1 MVLAAMDQPCQRTCG
16 ILLHPTSLPGRY
28 GIGTLGREAFHFV
41 DFLQSA
47 GQSLW
52 QVLPLGPTGYGD
64 SPYQSFSAFAGNP
77 LLIDLELLVD
87 QGLLEEQELA
97 GSPSFPEQRVDY
109 GAVIG
114 YKNRALRA
122 AFLRWSREAGAEERA
137 RFEAFRAREQAWLPD
152 FSLFMALK
160 GHFQEQGLPVWNRWP
175 GELVH
180 REPQALERW
189 AGRLAE
195 EVQEQS
201 FRQYLFFRQWEALKT
216 HAGERGI
223 RFIGDIPIF
232 VAYDSADVWAR
243 QELFRLTPEGEPEV
257 VAGVPPDYF
266 SATGQLWGNPL
277 YRWERL
283 QTEGYRWW
291 LDRVRATLRLVDQA
305 RLDHFRGFQACW
317 EVPAGE
323 ATAER
328 GRWVKG
334 PGAGFLKALEAELG
348 SLPLI
353 AEDLG
358 VITVPVERLRD
369 RFGLLGMKVLHF
381 AFDGRSR
388 NPFLPHNYSPGCVV
402 YTGTHDNDTTLGW
415 YQKESE
421 KVRDQVR
428 RYLARDGHDVS
439 WDLVRLA
446 YASVATMV
454 VAPLQDLMKLGSE
467 ARMNFPSVPEGNWQ
481 WRFRAPMLS
490 EEIRGRLREL
500 ALLYGRT
507 EPAEPPAEPAGSSGP
522 AGSAGPAGASGQ
534 AGPAPGPEGPVSS
547 ILPPGSSSRR

>member
-1 MVLAAMDQPCQRTCG
+1 MVLAAMVQARQRTCG

-28 GIGTLGREAFHFV
+28 GIGTLGREAFNFV

-47 GQSLW
+47 GQGLW

-64 SPYQSFSAFAGNP
+64 SPYQSFSAFAGNH
-77 LLIDLELLVD
+77 LLIDLELLAD
-87 QGLLEEQELA
+87 QGLLEEPELA
-97 GSPSFPEQRVDY
+97 GAPPFPEDRVDY

-114 YKNRALRA
+114 YKSRALHS
-122 AFLRWSREAGAEERA
+122 AFLRWSRQAGAEERA
-137 RFEAFRAREQAWLPD
+137 LFEAFCARERSWLPD
-152 FSLFMALK
+152 FALFMALK
-160 GHFQEQGLPVWNRWP
+160 GHFQQEGLPVWNRWP
-175 GELVH
+175 RELVH

-189 AGRLAE
+189 GGRLAE
-195 EVQEQS
+195 EVREQS
-201 FRQYLFFRQWEALKT
+201 FRQYLFFRQWKALKT

-223 RFIGDIPIF
+223 RLIGDIPIF
-232 VAYDSADVWAR
+232 AAYDSADVWAR
-243 QELFRLTPEGEPEV
+243 QELFRLGPEGEPEV

-283 QTEGYRWW
+283 QDEGWRWW
-291 LDRVRATLRLVDQA
+291 LDRVRAALRLVDLA

-317 EVPAGE
+317 EVPAGA

-334 PGAGFLKALEAELG
+334 PGAALLKALEAELG
-348 SLPLI
+348 GLPLI

-358 VITVPVERLRD
+358 VITPPVERLRD
-369 RFGLLGMKVLHF
+369 RFRLPGMKVLHF
-381 AFDGRSR
+381 AFDGRSS
-388 NPFLPHNYSPGCVV
+388 NPFLPHNYPPGCVV

-428 RYLARDGHDVS
+428 RYLARDGHDIC
-439 WDLVRLA
+439 WDLMRLA
-446 YASVATMV
+446 YASVASMA
-454 VAPLQDLMKLGSE
+454 VAPLQDIMKLGSE

-481 WRFRAPMLS
+481 WRFRASMLS
-490 EEIRGRLREL
+490 EEIRGRLLEL

-507 EPAEPPAEPAGSSGP
+507 EQPEPEAPVGQPGP
-522 AGSAGPAGASGQ
+522 TGPTASAGPAGPA
-534 AGPAPGPEGPVSS
+534 AGPAPGPGGPLSG
-547 ILPPGSSSRR
+547 ILPTDS

>member
-1 MVLAAMDQPCQRTCG
+1 MVLAAMVEARQRTCG

-28 GIGTLGREAFHFV
+28 GIGTLGREAFNFV

-77 LLIDLELLVD
+77 LLIDLEQLVE
-87 QGLLEEQELA
+87 QGLLEGQELA
-97 GSPSFPEQRVDY
+97 GSPGFPEDRVDY

-114 YKNRALRA
+114 HKNRALRS
-122 AFLRWSREAGAEERA
+122 AFLSWSREAGAEERA
-137 RFEAFRAREQAWLPD
+137 LFEAFRAREAWLPD

-160 GHFQEQGLPVWNRWP
+160 GHFQEQGLPVWSRWP
-175 GELVH
+175 RELVH
-180 REPQALERW
+180 REPQALELW
-189 AGRLAE
+189 AERLAQ

-201 FRQYLFFRQWEALKT
+201 FRQYLFFQQWEALKR
-216 HAGERGI
+216 HAGEKGI

-266 SATGQLWGNPL
+266 SVTGQLWGNPL

-283 QTEGYRWW
+283 QAEGYRWW
-291 LDRVRATLRLVDQA
+291 LDRVRAALRLVDLA

-317 EVPAGE
+317 EVRAGE
-323 ATAER
+323 PTAER

-334 PGAGFLKALEAELG
+334 PGAALLKALETELG
-348 SLPLI
+348 RLPLI

-358 VITVPVERLRD
+358 VITRPVEQLRD
-369 RFGLLGMKVLHF
+369 RFGLPGMKVLQF
-381 AFDGRSR
+381 GFDGRSR
-388 NPFLPHNYSPGCVV
+388 NPFLPHNYSAGCVV

-415 YQKESE
+415 YRKESE

-428 RYLARDGHDVS
+428 RYLARDGHDIN

-446 YASVATMV
+446 YASVASMA

-467 ARMNFPSVPEGNWQ
+467 ARMNFPSVPDGNWQ

-507 EPAEPPAEPAGSSGP
+507 EEPEAPAGQPAAAAPSAAAAPTGP
-522 AGSAGPAGASGQ
+522 AA
-534 AGPAPGPEGPVSS
+534 PAPGPEGPASS
-547 ILPPGSSSRR
+547 ILPTGSSSRR